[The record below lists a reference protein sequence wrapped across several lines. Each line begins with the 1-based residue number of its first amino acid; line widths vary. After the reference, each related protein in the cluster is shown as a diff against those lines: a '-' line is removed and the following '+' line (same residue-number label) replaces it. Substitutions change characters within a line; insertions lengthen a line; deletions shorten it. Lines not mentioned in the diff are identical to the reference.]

1 MAALGST
8 SGGVRNAAGHCL
20 GIGRPLVSKPWSGEL
35 KEDDDMPKRLIRAS
49 AALLLCLLLP
59 WPAPGALSPDIQKA
73 LESSQFVYISST
85 RKDGSLSR
93 PAEIWFMYHDG
104 AVYVGTR
111 PNSWRVRRIKAG
123 RPDAKIAVGSVDG
136 PSFMATGSLPNE
148 PSIQELLLKEYARK
162 YPQGWET
169 HEQGFRQGFKD
180 GSRVLV
186 KYVPKS

>member
-1 MAALGST
+1 
-8 SGGVRNAAGHCL
+8 
-20 GIGRPLVSKPWSGEL
+20 
-35 KEDDDMPKRLIRAS
+35 MPKRLIRAS
-49 AALLLCLLLP
+49 AALLFALLFA

-73 LESSQFVYISST
+73 LESSQYVYISST

-93 PAEIWFMYHDG
+93 PAEIWYMYHDG

-123 RPDAKIAVGSVDG
+123 RPDAKIAVGNATG
-136 PSFMATGSLPNE
+136 PSFTATGSLPNDAAM
-148 PSIQELLLKEYARK
+148 QELMLKEYARK
-162 YPQGWET
+162 YPQGWQT
-169 HEQGFRQGFKD
+169 HEQSFRQGFKD

>member
-1 MAALGST
+1 
-8 SGGVRNAAGHCL
+8 
-20 GIGRPLVSKPWSGEL
+20 
-35 KEDDDMPKRLIRAS
+35 MPKRSTRAC
-49 AALLLCLLLP
+49 AALLLCLFLP
-59 WPAPGALSPDIQKA
+59 WPAPAALAPDVTKA

-85 RKDGSLSR
+85 RKDGTLSQ

-123 RPDAKIAVGSVDG
+123 RPDAKIAVGSVGG
-136 PSFMATGSLPNE
+136 PSFTATGSLPDD
-148 PSIQELLLKEYARK
+148 PAAQELLLKEFARK
-162 YPQGWET
+162 YPQGWQT
-169 HEQGFRQGFKD
+169 HEQSFRQGFKD